1 MIPERRWALQIMDIE
16 EQYEKIYR
24 FCFYKVKDRDAAED
38 ITQTTFLKML
48 QSDYEECG
56 KQMNYLYSIAGNL
69 CADWYRGRAREY
81 PAEETFIDNMSWA
94 AGHYGSYRNVGGHG
108 SAGDGGG
115 AASHS
120 ESTGDG
126 SCTASCYESTEDGSW
141 NRTAAHYGSVDA
153 ETGNFEDQLIEKMQ
167 LRSAL
172 DKLSPEEQNII
183 FLRYINE
190 EPLAVISKLTGMS
203 RFALYRRIE
212 GIKKKLRKLLER
224 QE

>member
-48 QSDYEECG
+48 QSDYEERG

-69 CADWYRGRAREY
+69 CADWYRRRAREY

-94 AGHYGSYRNVGGHG
+94 AGHYGSYRNVGG
-108 SAGDGGG
+108 
-115 AASHS
+115 
-120 ESTGDG
+120 
-126 SCTASCYESTEDGSW
+126 YESTKDGGW

-153 ETGNFEDQLIEKMQ
+153 ETGNFEDQLIEKMR

>member
-108 SAGDGGG
+108 SAGDGG
-115 AASHS
+115 
-120 ESTGDG
+120 
-126 SCTASCYESTEDGSW
+126 CTASRYESTEDGSW